1 MTNPAYHRSVTS
13 AIERLL
19 LPLLCRSPLDRLGRR
34 ANRAKAVVAMYH
46 GFTAADTHDGIE
58 NHEQKH
64 LHVRTFTAQLEFL
77 KAHYQVI
84 PLGELIQALASGGPL
99 PDRAAVITIDDG
111 YRSIYTVAY
120 PALKALQLPAA
131 VFLATEFV
139 DDRRWLWTDR
149 VEYAVSHAVHD
160 AFDLAIGGERLHVD
174 LKDRPSQMAADK
186 RLRSAMKALPQER
199 RDIAVTA
206 LEEAAGACLDVTS
219 SNDLYEP
226 LHWREAAEMEQSG
239 LVSIGS
245 HTHTHVILAR
255 CTPERAAEELQ
266 QSKQIIE
273 KRLGM
278 PCTLFCYPNGRRGD
292 FNGVTKRLLK
302 DQGFAGGLTTV
313 YGMNGRG
320 ADPYEIHRY
329 NLGKP
334 MIDGELE
341 VRLAGLLEIG
351 RS

>member
-1 MTNPAYHRSVTS
+1 
-13 AIERLL
+13 
-19 LPLLCRSPLDRLGRR
+19 
-34 ANRAKAVVAMYH
+34 
-46 GFTAADTHDGIE
+46 
-58 NHEQKH
+58 
-64 LHVRTFTAQLEFL
+64 
-77 KAHYQVI
+77 
-84 PLGELIQALASGGPL
+84 LIQALTNGGPL

-120 PALKALQLPAA
+120 PALMALRLPAA

-139 DDRRWLWTDR
+139 DGRRLLWTDR
-149 VEYAVSHAVHD
+149 VEHAVSHAAHD
-160 AFDLAIGGERLHVD
+160 AFDLEIGGERLRVD

-186 RLRSAMKALPQER
+186 RLRSAMKALPQEK
-199 RDIAVTA
+199 RDATVTA
-206 LEEAAGACLDVTS
+206 LEEAAGARLDAAS

-226 LHWREAAEMEQSG
+226 LHWHETAEMVKSG

-255 CTPERAAEELQ
+255 CAPERVAEELR

-273 KRLGM
+273 NRLGIS
-278 PCTLFCYPNGRRGD
+278 CNLFCYPNGRRGD

-302 DQGFAGGLTTV
+302 DHGFAGALTTV

-341 VRLAGLLEIG
+341 VRLSGLLEIG

>member
-1 MTNPAYHRSVTS
+1 MLAVAMTS

-64 LHVRTFTAQLEFL
+64 LHIRTFTAQLEFL

-84 PLGELIQALASGGPL
+84 SLGELIQALANGGPL

-120 PALKALQLPAA
+120 PALAALELPAA

-139 DDRRWLWTDR
+139 DGRRWLWTDR
-149 VEYAVSHAVHD
+149 VEYAVSHAAHD
-160 AFDLAIGGERLHVD
+160 AFDLAIGAERLHIDV
-174 LKDRPSQMAADK
+174 KDRPSQMAADK
-186 RLRSAMKALPQER
+186 RLRSAMKALPQEQ
-199 RDIAVTA
+199 RDTAVAA
-206 LEEAAGACLDVTS
+206 LEEAAGTRLDDARGS
-219 SNDLYEP
+219 ALYEP
-226 LHWREAAEMEQSG
+226 LHWHETAEMVKSG

-255 CTPERAAEELQ
+255 CAPDRAAEELR

-273 KRLGM
+273 NRLGM

-292 FNGVTKRLLK
+292 FNGVTKQLLK
-302 DQGFAGGLTTV
+302 DQGFAGALTTV
-313 YGMNGRG
+313 YGMNARG

-341 VRLAGLLEIG
+341 VRLGGLLEIG

>member
-1 MTNPAYHRSVTS
+1 MTS

-34 ANRAKAVVAMYH
+34 MNRAKAVVAMYH
-46 GFTAADTHDGIE
+46 GFTAADAHDGIE

-64 LHVRTFTAQLEFL
+64 LHIRTFRAQLEFL

-120 PALKALQLPAA
+120 PALAALQLPAA

-139 DDRRWLWTDR
+139 DSRRWLWTDR
-149 VEYAVSHAVHD
+149 VEYAVGHAAHD
-160 AFDLAIGGERLHVD
+160 AFDLEIGGERLQIE
-174 LKDRPSQMAADK
+174 LKGLAAQKAADK
-186 RLRSAMKALPQER
+186 LLRSKLKALPQET
-199 RDIAVTA
+199 RDAAVGS
-206 LEEAAGACLDVTS
+206 LEEAAGARLDGATG
-219 SNDLYEP
+219 NDLYEP
-226 LHWREAAEMEQSG
+226 LHWRETAEMVKSG

-255 CTPERAAEELQ
+255 CAPERAAEELR

-273 KRLGM
+273 NRLGM
-278 PCTLFCYPNGRRGD
+278 PCSLFCYPNGRRGD
-292 FNGVTKRLLK
+292 FNGATKQLLK
-302 DQGFAGGLTTV
+302 EQGFAGALTTV
-313 YGMNGRG
+313 YGMNAQG

-334 MIDGELE
+334 MINGELE